1 MLFYL
6 KQTVSKIL
14 CGICHIQKF
23 REVLIVNLPEKVPK
37 EKEEPNLNGMLK
49 TLLTPDLPA
58 SDIIQRLENIYH
70 IPMTE
75 QEKGGF
81 GDMCN
86 LGEAILE
93 RGIEQGVK
101 AFVELCKEMGLSKE
115 ETKER
120 TQAKFT
126 LQCQNA
132 EEYIKKYWK

>member
-1 MLFYL
+1 
-6 KQTVSKIL
+6 
-14 CGICHIQKF
+14 
-23 REVLIVNLPEKVPK
+23 
-37 EKEEPNLNGMLK
+37 MLK

-93 RGIEQGVK
+93 RGIEQGIERGIEQGVK